1 MSMFHSNHNYRNKKA
16 FYGKTRQLETYLD
29 FFRNPYFTQILI
41 YLYCSRVNEAGQLT
55 HTSQAQA
62 ITRHVQSPA
71 ERRKDIVAQAMQE
84 QKIFEESIPKQEPI
98 VKQEPGV
105 TTDPNVSN
113 SQDNKPLITAT
124 KSSPGAGVQGQ
135 RKPYQRSSNY
145 NRQQVMPRLTVRYIL
160 FLKSRY

>member
-1 MSMFHSNHNYRNKKA
+1 MSMFDPNYN
-16 FYGKTRQLETYLD
+16 YLNE
-29 FFRNPYFTQILI
+29 NPYFSQILI
-41 YLYCSRVNEAGQLT
+41 YLYCSRVNEAGQLA
-55 HTSQAQA
+55 HTSQA

-113 SQDNKPLITAT
+113 SQDTKPLITAT
-124 KSSPGAGVQGQ
+124 KSTPGAGVQGQ

-145 NRQQVMPRLTVRYIL
+145 NRQQVMPRLTVRYFFVFII
-160 FLKSRY
+160 